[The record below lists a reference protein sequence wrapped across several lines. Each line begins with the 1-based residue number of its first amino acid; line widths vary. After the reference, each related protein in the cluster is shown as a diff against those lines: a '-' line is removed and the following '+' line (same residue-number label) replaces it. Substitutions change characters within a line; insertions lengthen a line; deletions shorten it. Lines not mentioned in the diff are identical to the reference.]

1 MYLLCIPSGYL
12 LLVIYS
18 LCNLHVVSWGT
29 REVAKKKTKLEQAE
43 EAKAAEE
50 RAKAAQKKKGFFS
63 RSGVDSTFSPKDK
76 IFCCLESCFFLNKG
90 SFRSSFVKKDRA
102 LSFSFLEIFFHYW
115 HELARSRCCYCLLT
129 RATELWSSN
138 EIPRNVFVCW
148 SPFTLTV
155 S

>member
-76 IFCCLESCFFLNKG
+76 IFCCLKSCFFKLRFF
-90 SFRSSFVKKDRA
+90 SQFFCEKDRA
-102 LSFSFLEIFFHYW
+102 LSFSFLGIFFHFW
-115 HELARSRCCYCLLT
+115 HELVRSRCCCCLLT

-148 SPFTLTV
+148 SPLRIQG
-155 S
+155 